1 MRHAP
6 PPRQTVNIQTTDPH
20 ANRKGLILAVNAGSS
35 SLKISLYRNIENGTS
50 HSQITSEPVELLL
63 VSNITNIS
71 APPAS
76 FSFTLGAHHTG
87 HQVKKEPVDSIRD
100 HTSAFAHF
108 LDYLKDE
115 AKIDRSEIVHVCH
128 RVVHGG
134 DYFEPVVIT
143 SESYD
148 HIERLS
154 DLAPLHNG
162 AALSVI
168 KTCIEILPSATSI
181 AYFDTSFHR
190 SMPPYIASYAI
201 DQTIAKKRGLKKY
214 GFHGLSY
221 AYILRAVAAYLKRD
235 PNTLNLIVMHLGS
248 GASVCAIKDGKSLD
262 TSMGLTPL
270 TGLPGA
276 TRAGGVDPSLIFH
289 YTNKAGRMSHDRS
302 QAVNVHVTQAEEI
315 LNKKSGWK
323 AITGTTDFG
332 EVVKNMKTNAEKVAQ
347 GQATEDEAKWA
358 MAFNLFT
365 DRVIDFVGAYYLK
378 LEGKVDAV
386 VFSGGIGERS
396 VELREFVMGKL
407 ACVGISFDKDSNQ
420 VVDEKG
426 GEVVEIGKPE
436 DERKVLVCRTDEQ
449 LEMARECFFER
460 AFWEES

>member
-1 MRHAP
+1 MA
-6 PPRQTVNIQTTDPH
+6 DPH
-20 ANRKGLILAVNAGSS
+20 SVRRGLILAVNAGSS
-35 SLKISLYRNIENGTS
+35 SLKISLYRNVENGTS

-76 FSFTLGAHHTG
+76 SLHTRSALLRTRSQEGA
-87 HQVKKEPVDSIRD
+87 
-100 HTSAFAHF
+100 TS
-108 LDYLKDE
+108 
-115 AKIDRSEIVHVCH
+115 IDRSEIVHVCH

-143 SESYD
+143 TESYH

-168 KTCIEILPSATSI
+168 KACIEALPNATSI

-190 SMPPYIASYAI
+190 SMPPHIANYAI

-214 GFHGLSY
+214 GFQGSVTTSRADGFTSD
-221 AYILRAVAAYLKRD
+221 AYILRAVAAYLKR
-235 PNTLNLIVMHLGS
+235 V
-248 GASVCAIKDGKSLD
+248 KRKSLD

-276 TRAGGVDPSLIFH
+276 NARRRSRPLPDLPLHEQSRRI
-289 YTNKAGRMSHDRS
+289 SHDKS
-302 QAVNVHVTQAEEI
+302 QAVNVPVTLAEEI

-323 AITGTTDFG
+323 AIT
-332 EVVKNMKTNAEKVAQ
+332 V
-347 GQATEDEAKWA
+347 
-358 MAFNLFT
+358 
-365 DRVIDFVGAYYLK
+365 
-378 LEGKVDAV
+378 EGKVDAV

-396 VELREFVMGKL
+396 VELREFVMGKM
-407 ACVGISFDKDSNQ
+407 ACFAVDKQ
-420 VVDEKG
+420 G
-426 GEVVEIGKPE
+426 GEV
-436 DERKVLVCRTDEQ
+436 
-449 LEMARECFFER
+449 
-460 AFWEES
+460 